1 MTRKLKITPVLISIN
16 ILVILV
22 IISFYMV
29 RMYKYYKL
37 ENTPS
42 DENTKVTLY
51 DEILKHQSLVDQ
63 TKGLVYDEKNNIYR
77 YIGNIDDNYIKYNGI
92 LFRIVE
98 IDNFNNIKIVSENNV
113 TLMYNS
119 NSIFDKSFVNKWL
132 NKTEEKYSGV
142 FENNLYD
149 TSSLE
154 NTASCSDIID
164 DLTKITCSSVDTN
177 NKISLLSLYDYS
189 ASGGKQSYLNN
200 KETYYLST
208 TSSKNVGY
216 YVAASGDIGLNDN
229 KALGV
234 RPVLTLNGSLELLE
248 GKGTKDNP
256 YVIEKHDVKNI
267 KDAYVGSYI
276 KIKNDN
282 YRIINIENN
291 KIKVIKDGIIT
302 DENKKGVLKAFS
314 SKSNVYAVDKKSLG
328 YYLNNDYYN
337 TLNKNLI
344 VKSDFYVGSYLS
356 TNLDYTSM
364 YSKKIN
370 TFIALPSLSDMFI
383 NDVENIFLLNPSYEN
398 NQTIYTINNTKNIY
412 KDLITN
418 THNIRPVFYI
428 KKDNDIVSGT
438 GTKIDP
444 YVISEVQNE
453 K

>member
-229 KALGV
+229 KALGI

-256 YVIEKHDVKNI
+256 YIIEKHDVKNI
-267 KDAYVGSYI
+267 KDAYIGSYI

-282 YRIINIENN
+282 YRIINIEND
-291 KIKVIKDGIIT
+291 KIKV
-302 DENKKGVLKAFS
+302 E
-314 SKSNVYAVDKKSLG
+314 Y
-328 YYLNNDYYN
+328 
-337 TLNKNLI
+337 
-344 VKSDFYVGSYLS
+344 
-356 TNLDYTSM
+356 M
-364 YSKKIN
+364 
-370 TFIALPSLSDMFI
+370 
-383 NDVENIFLLNPSYEN
+383 
-398 NQTIYTINNTKNIY
+398 
-412 KDLITN
+412 
-418 THNIRPVFYI
+418 
-428 KKDNDIVSGT
+428 
-438 GTKIDP
+438 
-444 YVISEVQNE
+444 
-453 K
+453 

>member
-1 MTRKLKITPVLISIN
+1 
-16 ILVILV
+16 
-22 IISFYMV
+22 MV

-37 ENTPS
+37 ENTSS

-51 DEILKHQSLVDQ
+51 DEVLKHQSLVDQ

-77 YIGNIDDNYIKYNGI
+77 YIGNIDDNYIKYNGM

-119 NSIFDKSFVNKWL
+119 NSTFDKSFVNKWL
-132 NKTEEKYSGV
+132 NKTDKKYSGV

-164 DLTKITCSSVDTN
+164 DLTKITCLSIDTN
-177 NKISLLSLYDYS
+177 SKISLLSLYDYS
-189 ASGGKQSYLNN
+189 MAGGKQSYLNN

-216 YVAASGDIGLNDN
+216 YVTSTGDIGLNDN
-229 KALGV
+229 KVLGV

-256 YVIEKHDVKNI
+256 YIIEKHDVKNI
-267 KDAYVGSYI
+267 KDAYIGSYI

-282 YRIINIENN
+282 YRII
-291 KIKVIKDGIIT
+291 
-302 DENKKGVLKAFS
+302 
-314 SKSNVYAVDKKSLG
+314 
-328 YYLNNDYYN
+328 
-337 TLNKNLI
+337 
-344 VKSDFYVGSYLS
+344 
-356 TNLDYTSM
+356 NLDYTSM

>member
-1 MTRKLKITPVLISIN
+1 MTRKLKITPVLIAIN

-22 IISFYMV
+22 IISFYIV

-37 ENTPS
+37 ENAPS
-42 DENTKVTLY
+42 DENTKATLY

-63 TKGLVYDEKNNIYR
+63 TKGLVYDEENNIYR
-77 YIGNIDDNYIKYNGI
+77 YIGNIEDNYIKYNGI

-98 IDNFNNIKIVSENNV
+98 IDNYNNIKIVSDNNI

-119 NSIFDKSFVNKWL
+119 NTTFEKSFVNKWL
-132 NKTEEKYSGV
+132 NKTDENYSGV

-149 TSSLE
+149 TSNLE
-154 NTASCSDIID
+154 NTSSCSDIID
-164 DLTKITCSSVDTN
+164 DLTKITCLSVDTN

-189 ASGGKQSYLNN
+189 SAGGKQSYLNN
-200 KETYYLST
+200 KESFYLST
-208 TSSKNVGY
+208 ISSKNIEY
-216 YVAASGDIGLNDN
+216 YVTSSGDIGVNDN
-229 KALGV
+229 KVLGV
-234 RPVLTLNGSLELLE
+234 RPVLTLNGNLELLE
-248 GKGTKDNP
+248 GKGTKEEP
-256 YVIEKHDVKNI
+256 YIIEKHEVKNT
-267 KDAYVGSYI
+267 KDAYIGSYI
-276 KIKNDN
+276 KIKNDT
-282 YRIINIENN
+282 YRIINIEND
-291 KIKVIKDGIIT
+291 KIKVIKDSIIL
-302 DENKKGVLKAFS
+302 DENNNGILKSFS
-314 SKSNVYAVDKKSLG
+314 TKTNVYSLDKNSLG

-337 TLNKNLI
+337 TLNKDLI
-344 VKSDFYVGSYLS
+344 VKSDFFIGAYTS

-370 TFIALPSLSDMFI
+370 TFISLPSLSDMFI

-428 KKDNDIVSGT
+428 KKDNDILSGA

-444 YVISEVQNE
+444 YIISEVQNE

>member
-1 MTRKLKITPVLISIN
+1 M
-16 ILVILV
+16 
-22 IISFYMV
+22 
-29 RMYKYYKL
+29 
-37 ENTPS
+37 
-42 DENTKVTLY
+42 
-51 DEILKHQSLVDQ
+51 
-63 TKGLVYDEKNNIYR
+63 
-77 YIGNIDDNYIKYNGI
+77 
-92 LFRIVE
+92 
-98 IDNFNNIKIVSENNV
+98 
-113 TLMYNS
+113 
-119 NSIFDKSFVNKWL
+119 
-132 NKTEEKYSGV
+132 
-142 FENNLYD
+142 
-149 TSSLE
+149 
-154 NTASCSDIID
+154 
-164 DLTKITCSSVDTN
+164 
-177 NKISLLSLYDYS
+177 
-189 ASGGKQSYLNN
+189 
-200 KETYYLST
+200 
-208 TSSKNVGY
+208 
-216 YVAASGDIGLNDN
+216 AASGDIGLNDN
-229 KALGV
+229 KVLGV

-256 YVIEKHDVKNI
+256 YIIEKHDVKNI
-267 KDAYVGSYI
+267 KDAYIGSYI